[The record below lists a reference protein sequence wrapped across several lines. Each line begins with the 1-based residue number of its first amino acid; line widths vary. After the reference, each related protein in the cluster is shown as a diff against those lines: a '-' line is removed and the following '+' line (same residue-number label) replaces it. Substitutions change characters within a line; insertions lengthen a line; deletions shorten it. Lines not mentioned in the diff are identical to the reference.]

1 MLPIRDGT
9 CKHVITCVCLM
20 LYGFTGTFVGY
31 IYVFAK
37 MVKQCHVY
45 MQGGKMYEM
54 IIHRKSDSLISYL
67 LQSTLSGTINLE
79 FVLPVRKQGGVIT
92 PITINPQCQE
102 KWKMS
107 GLHLL

>member
-1 MLPIRDGT
+1 MIIWEEFLGNSKIGLSDATIRGDT
-9 CKHVITCVCLM
+9 LQPCNNQHLSDA
-20 LYGFTGTFVGY
+20 LWFTRTFVGY

-37 MVKQCHVY
+37 MVKQCHAY

-79 FVLPVRKQGGVIT
+79 FVL
-92 PITINPQCQE
+92 
-102 KWKMS
+102 
-107 GLHLL
+107 LL